1 VFSINAKG
9 TFMSAAYEELLNLLN
24 EREIGYST
32 SDDQSV
38 RTDLRGDVAAYRIVA
53 RVEVDCHLFQVFG
66 YSPLRVPRG
75 CRQAVAEAIT
85 RANYGL
91 RLGKFE
97 LDLDDGELRFQIA
110 QILIADT
117 VGEEVIDRM
126 IGAAINM
133 LDMYLPAFL
142 SVIYANESPKDV
154 IERVESW
161 TNGPF
166 EFDEEDLLDDD

>member
-1 VFSINAKG
+1 
-9 TFMSAAYEELLNLLN
+9 MSAAFDELLNLLD
-24 EREIGYST
+24 EREIGYSA
-32 SDDQSV
+32 SDDQSI

-53 RVEVDCHLFQVFG
+53 RVEDQFDLFQVFG

-75 CRQAVAEAIT
+75 CRQAVGEAIV

-110 QILIADT
+110 QMMTYDT

-142 SVIYANESPKDV
+142 SVIYANEAPRDA
-154 IERVESW
+154 IERIEAWAGKPS
-161 TNGPF
+161 
-166 EFDEEDLLDDD
+166 EFDDDDLYDDDLDEDDA